1 MKIVKEAVAGT
12 LESSDLMIRVSSSEK
27 LNVNINSTVEAQFG
41 DDILRTVKEI
51 LAKLNIDKV
60 EISIDDKGALDCVL
74 RARLLTALMR
84 STNDYTL
91 WEKIQ

>member
-84 STNDYTL
+84 STNDNTL

>member
-27 LNVNINSTVEAQFG
+27 LNVIINSTVEAQFG

-51 LAKLNIDKV
+51 LTKLNIDKV

-84 STNDYTL
+84 STNDNTL